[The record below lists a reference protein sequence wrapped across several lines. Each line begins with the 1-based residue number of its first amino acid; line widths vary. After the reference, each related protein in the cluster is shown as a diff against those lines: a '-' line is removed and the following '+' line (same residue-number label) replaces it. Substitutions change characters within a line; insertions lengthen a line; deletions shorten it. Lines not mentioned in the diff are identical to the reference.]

1 MWASTFRTPELL
13 KACMRASNEWALEE
27 VASVSDRYVVTAQV
41 STLAVEDAVSELEWA
56 AGHGFKA
63 VFLPTRPHPSAPDW
77 HMDDWEPLWQ
87 AAEQAGMVLAIHIGT
102 DPVDLTSGKVGVTFR
117 GPGGAVMN
125 YTETTFSGQRAAMK
139 LVASGALDRHPGLK
153 VLISEGGASWIPFL
167 GDRMREGYRQHHMAV
182 RPKLTRDPKDI
193 LMTQVYASFQHDESA
208 VAAFDAMGY
217 KNVMFGSDYPHMEGT
232 YGHTQDTLKELFD
245 GVSEATRLRITQGAF
260 AELFPHVPPAP
271 ADEA

>member
-1 MWASTFRTPELL
+1 
-13 KACMRASNEWALEE
+13 
-27 VASVSDRYVVTAQV
+27 
-41 STLAVEDAVSELEWA
+41 
-56 AGHGFKA
+56 
-63 VFLPTRPHPSAPDW
+63 
-77 HMDDWEPLWQ
+77 
-87 AAEQAGMVLAIHIGT
+87 
-102 DPVDLTSGKVGVTFR
+102 
-117 GPGGAVMN
+117 MN

-153 VLISEGGASWIPFL
+153 ALISEGGASWIPFL

-182 RPKLTRDPKDI
+182 RPKLGRDPKDI

-208 VAAFDAMGY
+208 VAAYEAMGY

-245 GVSEATRLRITQGAF
+245 GVSEETRLRITQGAF
-260 AELFPHVPPAP
+260 AELFPQVPLAP

>member
-1 MWASTFRTPELL
+1 
-13 KACMRASNEWALEE
+13 
-27 VASVSDRYVVTAQV
+27 
-41 STLAVEDAVSELEWA
+41 
-56 AGHGFKA
+56 
-63 VFLPTRPHPSAPDW
+63 
-77 HMDDWEPLWQ
+77 
-87 AAEQAGMVLAIHIGT
+87 MVLAIHIGT
-102 DPVDLTSGKVGVTFR
+102 DPVDLSQGKVGVAYR

-153 VLISEGGASWIPFL
+153 VLISEGGATWIPFL

-182 RPKLTRDPKDI
+182 RPKLSRDPKDI

-217 KNVMFGSDYPHMEGT
+217 RNVMFGSDYPHMEGT

-245 GVSEATRLRITQGAF
+245 GVSEETRLRITQGAF
-260 AELFPHVPPAP
+260 FELFPHVPPVP